1 MVLPLIP
8 LLLIGTGATTG
19 ITGGVNGVMG
29 GSKMREA
36 AETGKRTQEEYE
48 RSVRR
53 AQNAATRTNKRVA
66 THGERQVQAQ
76 STVIRMA
83 EWLKRHE
90 RQVAESVPLLMDG
103 LEVEIHEV
111 AELGSLVPGGLE
123 LLTEIFKS
131 GATGVAVATG
141 IPTAVTGLATA
152 STGVAISG
160 LTGVAAESATL
171 AWLGGGSLAAGGG
184 GMVLGATA
192 LNFVTIGPSLLV
204 GGLLLNGKGEKALTS
219 ANAYKAEVA
228 VAVANHRKFE
238 TVLKA
243 VDLRVAELRDILLT
257 LVERAE
263 RAFVELDALEFDPVR
278 DVEAF
283 QLALTLAV
291 ATKDVINTPVLD
303 EEGALN
309 GDTERIVITYKEHRD
324 A

>member
-8 LLLIGTGATTG
+8 LLLIATGTTTG
-19 ITGGVNGVMG
+19 ITGVVNGVMG
-29 GSKMREA
+29 GAKMREA
-36 AETGKRTQEEYE
+36 SEIGERAQEEYE
-48 RSVRR
+48 RSVRL
-53 AQNAATRTNKRVA
+53 AQQAAQRTNKRVA
-66 THGERQVQAQ
+66 KHGAGQVQAQ

-111 AELGSLVPGGLE
+111 AELGSLVPGGLD
-123 LLTEIFKS
+123 LLTGIIRS

-141 IPTAVTGLATA
+141 IPTAVTTLATA

-184 GMVLGATA
+184 GMALGATA

-219 ANAYKAEVA
+219 ANTYKAEVA
-228 VAVANHRKFE
+228 SCRE
-238 TVLKA
+238 S
-243 VDLRVAELRDILLT
+243 
-257 LVERAE
+257 
-263 RAFVELDALEFDPVR
+263 PQVR
-278 DVEAF
+278 DCPQGRGPACR
-283 QLALTLAV
+283 
-291 ATKDVINTPVLD
+291 
-303 EEGALN
+303 G
-309 GDTERIVITYKEHRD
+309 TERHPAHAR
-324 A
+324 